1 MHGAENTCDSIHWW
15 SVNILCQYSSLP
27 LPRFSAISFSDLFE
41 LGETQTDREVIEMSL
56 LQLGEYLTQLLASRP
71 LGHEPDHLFDEFEII
86 AICK

>member
-1 MHGAENTCDSIHWW
+1 MVGE
-15 SVNILCQYSSLP
+15 YSLP
-27 LPRFSAISFSDLFE
+27 VLLVAVTEVLSNLLFDLFE